1 LPQSISPST
10 SASVR
15 SALNGLAL
23 FVAFFVV
30 AVLCLS
36 FAKAAG
42 RVAAVWP
49 ANAVLFV
56 ALLRAP
62 SGRVRQSLVIGW
74 LANLAA
80 NLATGDALTR
90 ALILS
95 LLNAVEV
102 ALSYLAVTRVIKD
115 RVDLA
120 RPRHLL
126 TFLGLGAILPPIV
139 SSAIASGFLNIT
151 AGAPLNATFVTWWIA
166 DALGL
171 VIFAPVLLILADSGR
186 AAARDWASVQ
196 KSIALFLVLGAALCL
211 VFLQTRLPLLYV
223 IPPILV
229 LLTFQLG
236 LAGGAWGVLLTAAFS
251 IIALMFGRGPATL
264 VGPDLGLRV
273 QTLQAFL
280 AFMALT
286 TLPLASILGVRR
298 QFEDSIQASRV
309 AAERSEA
316 RYRQLAEVVP
326 DLIVRV
332 TPGGIINY
340 ASPAATRYG
349 YEPADLVGQPM
360 LSFLHPD
367 DVAGAASRATVNF
380 ALGGIDP
387 SLRREQRVRTA
398 SGEWVWL
405 EGNPAQIRGP
415 DGQVLEVVN
424 AFRDVTRR
432 HQLEDD
438 LHAAV
443 LAAEH
448 AAQVKADFL
457 ANMSHEIRTPLTAI
471 VGFSKLLQHSGSLTG
486 REALFASRID
496 RASQSLL
503 TLVNDIL
510 DISKIDAG
518 GLILANKPFDLAAV
532 ASESIDLV
540 MLQAT
545 AKGLDLQLDLTAP
558 RDSLS
563 GDADRLRQVLVN
575 ILGNAVKFTESGS
588 VSLKISIEEVGSVT
602 FAVTDSGIG
611 IDPSQM
617 DHLFDRFTQ
626 ADSSATREKGG
637 TGLGLAISA
646 ALVAAM
652 GGRLS
657 ARSKLGAGATFTF
670 SLPRQVGTVA
680 G

>member
-1 LPQSISPST
+1 LAPPIPPS
-10 SASVR
+10 SSSSGRSV
-15 SALNGLAL
+15 LMGLAL
-23 FVAFFVV
+23 FAAFFVV
-30 AVLCLS
+30 AVLSLS

-56 ALLRAP
+56 VLLRAP
-62 SGRVRQSLVIGW
+62 SGRVRQCLAIGW
-74 LANLAA
+74 LASLAA
-80 NLATGDALTR
+80 NLATGDAPTR
-90 ALILS
+90 ALFLS
-95 LLNAVEV
+95 LTNMVEV
-102 ALSYLAVTRVIKD
+102 ALSYWAVTKAIKD

-126 TFLGLGAILPPIV
+126 IFLGLGAILPPIV
-139 SSAIASGFLNIT
+139 SGAIASGFLHVT
-151 AGAPLNATFVTWWIA
+151 ASAPLAATFWTWWIA

-171 VIFAPVLLILADSGR
+171 VIFAPALLILADSGR
-186 AAARDWASVQ
+186 TGPRDWASVRR
-196 KSIALFLVLGAALCL
+196 SSALFLVLGAALCL
-211 VFLQTRLPLLYV
+211 VFLQTRMPLLYV

-251 IIALMFGRGPATL
+251 IIALMFGRGPASL
-264 VGPDLGLRV
+264 VGPDLGFRV
-273 QTLQAFL
+273 QTLQTFL

-286 TLPLASILGVRR
+286 TLPLASVLGVRR

-309 AAERSEA
+309 AAEQSEA
-316 RYRQLAEVVP
+316 RYRQLADVVP

-332 TPGGIINY
+332 TPGGIIKY
-340 ASPAATRYG
+340 ASPAAARYG
-349 YEPADLVGQPM
+349 YQPADLVEQSM
-360 LSFLHPD
+360 VSFLHPD
-367 DVAGAASRATVNF
+367 DVAAAASRATVNF
-380 ALGGIDP
+380 ASGGIDP
-387 SLRREQRVRTA
+387 SVRREQRVRTG

-405 EGNPAQIRGP
+405 EGNPAQILGP

-432 HQLEDD
+432 RQLEDD

-443 LAAEH
+443 LAAEY
-448 AAQVKADFL
+448 AAQVKTDFL

-471 VGFSKLLQHSGSLTG
+471 VGFSKLLQHSGALSG

-518 GLILANKPFDLAAV
+518 GLILANNPFDLTAV

-540 MLQAT
+540 MIQAT

-558 RDSLS
+558 SDSLS

-575 ILGNAVKFTESGS
+575 ILGNAVKFTESGN
-588 VSLKISIEEVGSVT
+588 VSLKISIEEVGRVT

-657 ARSKLGAGATFTF
+657 ARSTLGAGATFTF
-670 SLPRQVGTVA
+670 SLPCQVGNLA

>member
-1 LPQSISPST
+1 MRDSTPTSSPS
-10 SASVR
+10 ASR
-15 SALNGLAL
+15 SVLVGFGLFA
-23 FVAFFVV
+23 AFFVV
-30 AVLCLS
+30 AVLSLS

-62 SGRVRQSLVIGW
+62 PGRARQSLAIGW

-80 NLATGDALTR
+80 NLATGDVLTR
-90 ALILS
+90 ALVLS

-102 ALSYLAVTRVIKD
+102 ALSYWAVTRVIKD

-139 SSAIASGFLNIT
+139 SSAIASSFLHLT
-151 AGAPLNATFVTWWIA
+151 ASAPLKATFLTWWIA

-171 VIFAPVLLILADSGR
+171 VIFAPALLILADSGR
-186 AAARDWASVQ
+186 TGSRDWASLRR
-196 KSIALFLVLGAALCL
+196 SSALFLVLGAALCL

-236 LAGGAWGVLLTAAFS
+236 LPGGAWGVLLTAAFS

-264 VGPDLGLRV
+264 VGTDLGLRV
-273 QTLQAFL
+273 QTLQTFL

-286 TLPLASILGVRR
+286 TLPLASVLGVRR

-309 AAERSEA
+309 AAEQSEA

-326 DLIVRV
+326 DLIIRA

-340 ASPAATRYG
+340 ASHAASRYG
-349 YEPADLVGQPM
+349 YDPADLVGKSI
-360 LSFLHPD
+360 LSYLHPD
-367 DVAGAASRATVNF
+367 DVAAAAARTQVNF
-380 ALGGIDP
+380 ASGGIDP

-398 SGEWVWL
+398 SGDWVWL
-405 EGNPAQIRGP
+405 EGNPAQILGP

-432 HQLEDD
+432 RQLEDN
-438 LHAAV
+438 LNAAV

-448 AAQVKADFL
+448 AAQVKTDFL

-471 VGFSKLLQHSGSLTG
+471 VGFSKLLQHSGTLAG

-518 GLILANKPFDLAAV
+518 GLILANEPFDLAAV
-532 ASESIDLV
+532 ASESLDFV
-540 MLQAT
+540 MPQAS
-545 AKGLDLQLDLTAP
+545 AKGLDLRLDFTAAG
-558 RDSLS
+558 DTLS

-575 ILGNAVKFTESGS
+575 LLSNAVKFTESGF
-588 VSLKISIEEVGSVT
+588 VVLKISIEEARDVV

-611 IDPSQM
+611 IDPSQI
-617 DHLFDRFTQ
+617 DRLIDRFTQ

-657 ARSKLGAGATFTF
+657 ARSQLGAGATFTF
-670 SLPRQVGTVA
+670 SLPRQGVQISH
-680 G
+680 

>member
-1 LPQSISPST
+1 MRRLKSPST
-10 SASVR
+10 FSLSN
-15 SALNGLAL
+15 ALLRDVAL
-23 FVAFFVV
+23 FAAFFVV
-30 AVLCLS
+30 AIFCLS
-36 FAKAAG
+36 FVKAAG

-62 SGRVRQSLVIGW
+62 PGHVRKSLAIGW

-80 NLATGDALTR
+80 NLTTGDALTR
-90 ALILS
+90 AMVLS

-102 ALSYLAVTRVIKD
+102 ALGYWAVTRVIRD

-120 RPRHLL
+120 RPRHLF
-126 TFLGLGAILPPIV
+126 TFLGLGAVLPPIV
-139 SSAIASGFLNIT
+139 SSAIASGFLSVT
-151 AGAPLNATFVTWWIA
+151 AGAPLAPTFVTWWVA

-171 VIFAPVLLILADSGR
+171 VIFAPALLILADSGR
-186 AAARDWASVQ
+186 AGAGDWTSIK
-196 KSIALFLVLGAALCL
+196 KSLALFSVLGAALCL
-211 VFLQTRLPLLYV
+211 VFLQSRLPLLYV

-236 LAGGAWGVLLTAAFS
+236 LTGGAWGVLITAVFS
-251 IIALMFGRGPATL
+251 IVALMFGRGPAIL

-273 QTLQAFL
+273 QTLQTFL

-286 TLPLASILGVRR
+286 TLPLASVLGVRR
-298 QFEDSIQASRV
+298 QFEESIQASRV
-309 AAERSEA
+309 AAEQSEA

-332 TPGGIINY
+332 SPDGIIQY
-340 ASPAATRYG
+340 ASPAAARYG
-349 YEPADLVGQPM
+349 YNPGDLVGRP
-360 LSFLHPD
+360 LLAYLHPD
-367 DVAGAASRATVNF
+367 DAASAASRAKANF
-380 ALGGIDP
+380 ASGSIDP
-387 SLRREQRVRTA
+387 SVRREQRVRTA

-405 EGNPAQIRGP
+405 EGNPAQILGP
-415 DGQVLEVVN
+415 GGQVLEVVN

-432 HQLEDD
+432 RQLEDD

-448 AAQVKADFL
+448 AAQVKTDFL

-471 VGFSKLLQHSGSLTG
+471 VGFSKLLQHGGTLSG
-486 REALFASRID
+486 REAMFASRID

-518 GLILANKPFDLAAV
+518 GLTLANEPFDLAAV
-532 ASESIDLV
+532 ASESLDLV
-540 MLQAT
+540 MPQAS
-545 AKGLDLQLDLTAP
+545 AKGLDLRLDLTAP
-558 RDSLS
+558 SDSLF

-575 ILGNAVKFTESGS
+575 LLGNAVKFTESGS
-588 VSLKISIEEVGSVT
+588 VSLTISLEETGGVT

-611 IDPSQM
+611 IDPSKT

-657 ARSKLGAGATFTF
+657 VRSELGVGSTFTF
-670 SLPRQVGTVA
+670 CLPSKA
-680 G
+680 SKSSH